1 MFPPTANPNLEITA
15 AEFER
20 LVRDWILKQGG
31 EVTSLEVK
39 HDVKVEAY
47 DSTYQIDVLAKFQA
61 FAGGE
66 FIVLIECK
74 KYRNAV
80 ERELVQLL
88 HDKVRSIGAH
98 KGMLFTTTGFQSDAI
113 EYAKA
118 HGLALVSIIEGVTT
132 YETRSAHLVAAQPP
146 AGSNFQN
153 LSFGTLVRTTQ
164 VRSRCNPWVA
174 TMQIFRTCSSQRSVH
189 RTPRAGDA
197 HSHKGP
203 Q

>member
-20 LVRDWILKQGG
+20 LARDWILKQGG

-74 KYRNAV
+74 KYRNTV
-80 ERELVQLL
+80 EREMVRVL
-88 HDKVRSIGAH
+88 HDKVRSVGAH
-98 KGMLFTTTGFQSDAI
+98 KGMLFTTTGFQSGAI

-118 HGLALVSIIEGVTT
+118 HGLALVSIIEGVAT
-132 YETRSAHLVAAQPP
+132 YETRSEYLVAAQPS
-146 AGSNFQN
+146 AGSTFQN

-174 TMQIFRTCSSQRSVH
+174 TMQIFRTCSPQRSVQ
-189 RTPRAGDA
+189 RTPRAGEA
-197 HSHKGP
+197 HSHQGP